1 MNNSIWRKLV
11 AAALCVATAVS
22 AYSATNETIKQLKK
36 FYEAKA
42 RVSGMYVDAVSDSAL
57 IDYAISGMLQKLDP
71 HSVYIPKSEMQQ
83 MNEPLVGEF
92 EGIGVQFVMLK
103 DTLYV
108 DAVIPGGPAEKV
120 GVLAGDRFIKANDTL
135 IAGVKMT
142 SRDIMKRLRGK
153 KGTTATVTVVR
164 RGVKDPF
171 EFKIIRDKIPLHS
184 VQAAY
189 MVSPSVGYIKLTIFS
204 DNTKKEFDEALKTLK
219 KAGMKDLIFDL
230 QGNGG
235 GYLKAASSI
244 ADEFLDGKQMIVY
257 TKGRAVRETYKSSPG
272 GSFVDGRIVFLVDES
287 SASASEILSGAM
299 QDNDR
304 AVIVGRRTFAK
315 GLVQMPVAL
324 ADGSGLRIT
333 IARYYTPSG
342 RCIQK
347 PYADGVEKYKNDVI
361 ERYNHGELLSADSI
375 HFPDSLKY
383 ETLNLHRTVYGGG
396 GIMPDY
402 FVPIDTT
409 AQSLYLTK
417 IVAKGVVN
425 GYASD
430 FLQKHEKELKKK
442 YDNVDDFIKS
452 YELSDNYLKEL
463 TDKATGEGVKF
474 DEAGF
479 KKSSPMIKKQLKA
492 IFARRLF
499 GTEGFYKTVN
509 AFDDSYLKAM
519 EILTTDG
526 MYDKVLSKG
535 ADRKSVV

>member
-1 MNNSIWRKLV
+1 MSNSVWRKTV
-11 AAALCVATAVS
+11 VATLAFMSATCASAVS
-22 AYSATNETIKQLKK
+22 NETLTQLKK

-57 IDYAISGMLQKLDP
+57 IDYAITGMLQKLDP

-92 EGIGVQFVMLK
+92 EGIGVQFIMLK
-103 DTLYV
+103 DTLHV

-120 GVLAGDRFIKANDTL
+120 GILAGDRFTKANDT
-135 IAGVKMT
+135 IISGVKMT

-153 KGTTATVTVVR
+153 KGTSVNITVVR
-164 RGVKDPF
+164 RGVKEPF
-171 EFKIIRDKIPLHS
+171 EFKVIRDKIPLHS

-189 MVSPSVGYIKLTIFS
+189 MVSPEVGYIKLTVFS
-204 DNTKKEFDEALKTLK
+204 ETTKKEFDEALKNLK

-235 GYLKAASSI
+235 GYLRAASSI
-244 ADEFLDGKQMIVY
+244 ADEFLDGRQMIVY
-257 TKGRAVRETYKSSPG
+257 TKGRAAKETYKSTPG
-272 GSFVDGRIVFLVDES
+272 GNFVDGRIVFLVDES
-287 SASASEILSGAM
+287 SASASEILAGAM

-324 ADGSGLRIT
+324 NDGSGMRIT
-333 IARYYTPSG
+333 VARYYTPSG

-347 PYADGVEKYKNDVI
+347 SYADGVEKYKRDVI
-361 ERYNHGELLSADSI
+361 DRYNHGELVSADSI
-375 HFPDSLKY
+375 HFPDSLKF

-430 FLQKHEKELKKK
+430 FLQKHESELKKK
-442 YDNVDDFIKS
+442 YDNVDTFIKS
-452 YELSDNYLKEL
+452 FELADSYLKEL
-463 TDKATGEGVKF
+463 KSKATAEGVEF
-474 DEAGF
+474 NEAEF
-479 KKSSPMIKKQLKA
+479 KKSTPLIKQQLKA
-492 IFARRLF
+492 LFARRLF
-499 GTEGFYKTVN
+499 GTDGFYKTIN
-509 AFDDSYLKAM
+509 AFDDSYIKAL
-519 EILTTDG
+519 EILSTEG
-526 MYDKVLSKG
+526 MYDKILNKGSK
-535 ADRKSVV
+535 K